1 MKIYF
6 WDFWIYKQKAKDE
19 NPDNIIFVS
28 NNEVQGLVK
37 WYIEQG
43 IDFTLIDCN

>member
-6 WDFWIYKQKAKDE
+6 WDFWVYKQKARDE
-19 NPDNIIFVS
+19 NPENIKYLS
-28 NNEVQGLVK
+28 NKEALELAK
-37 WYIEQG
+37 SYTEQW

>member
-6 WDFWIYKQKAKDE
+6 WDFWVYKQKARDE
-19 NPDNIIFVS
+19 NPDDIIYVS
-28 NNEVQGLVK
+28 NNEVQGLIIG
-37 WYIEQG
+37 YIELW